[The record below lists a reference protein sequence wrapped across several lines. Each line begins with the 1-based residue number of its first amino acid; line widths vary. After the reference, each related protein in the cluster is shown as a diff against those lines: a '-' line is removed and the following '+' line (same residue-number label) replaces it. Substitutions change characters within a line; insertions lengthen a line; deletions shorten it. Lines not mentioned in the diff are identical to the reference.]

1 MYCCGDDQW
10 RGRSGRHNLRVCFL
24 LSAPDGLAGTSGIG
38 GGTEADVTVPDL
50 GVIIR
55 FFGSLNAPMLVL
67 ILPPLIAT
75 RCLKPSN
82 KTGRYTIAFA
92 GLVMSA
98 LGVTGA
104 VSDIVSGNASGG
116 ERR

>member
-1 MYCCGDDQW
+1 MINGEAGAVDTTCAF
-10 RGRSGRHNLRVCFL
+10 VFCFL
-24 LSAPDGLAGTSGIG
+24 HQMGWQGHLASEVEQKQMSRYLTWVSS
-38 GGTEADVTVPDL
+38 
-50 GVIIR
+50 
-55 FFGSLNAPMLVL
+55 FFGSLNAPILVV

-75 RCLKPSN
+75 QCLKPSN
-82 KTGRYTIAFA
+82 KTGRYYTIAFA